1 MNRGPLNASPA
12 RPASKG
18 GRKRLVTRASGLALA
33 CGLVWAA
40 QPAQADGFQGTH
52 NVALG
57 NLGINQGTND
67 TTIFVNS
74 AQSIIDWTI
83 NSNGTPTFDFL
94 PTDKTAQFVGF
105 VSDFTV
111 LNRIT
116 DANLSNTPLV
126 SLMGDISTN
135 TSGLGSVWFY
145 APGGLFVGPDAV
157 FNVGSLLLTANPIET
172 DGDTTLFGS
181 NGEWRFRGT
190 AGSLSTVS
198 IATGAVIE
206 TNVAN
211 SYVALVAPR
220 VNQSG
225 TIRVDG
231 STALVAAEEVDITF
245 NAGLFDITVTQGT
258 TDTTGIQHT
267 GSTGGPGTID
277 ISDVQRVVMMAV
289 PKNLALTMLLSGNIG
304 YDAAVSVNDDQG
316 AVILS
321 GGFDLAGDNH
331 FTRSAG
337 STGAANISI
346 SDATFTSQVGRAEA
360 SARAVASGT
369 ISIASDLGGDTQF
382 QKNTYFHSETGI
394 AVSAAAGKNVLFDG
408 TDTRLSAHQTSG
420 GFQTGVG
427 GSISFSALGT
437 IAAAGSLDM
446 YVQGFVDSPAPILQ
460 GRPGAGGSIDLL
472 ADGGTISAAGTM
484 NLNLIGAGESAA
496 ETGGDGIGGTLTLTV
511 QGGGSIGTPDVVI
524 NANGFGNSGQGI
536 AGGKGTGGSV
546 TLNDNGGLF
555 DFPTLAIM
563 ASGFGSDLGP
573 LGGDAAGGHVTLNIS
588 GATQTWNSLNIDA
601 GATAGLGNLRGGSAI
616 VGSSAISLVL
626 SGAGSIEIADDVTL
640 NANAIVST
648 VVGSGGIGAAGG
660 ISFSALN
667 GAVMRVDGNFT
678 ANANAML
685 NPDSFAG
692 DGFSPAMFGGS
703 ATVLAT
709 GGSELDLFNIF
720 LSADAASA
728 IGAMGS
734 GAAHGGTIEMGAT
747 NGGIIG
753 QTQHGEVPTLRMR
766 AVGFANAGP
775 FAADG
780 IGGTVRLYV
789 QDGTIS
795 TPGDIRLDA
804 GARIGDQSVGGP
816 GVGGTVQGGTA
827 SIEMLFGPGGGS
839 ITAGAT
845 RVWAEGNGRAFDDGI
860 DGVLEVNGDGG
871 DAEGGLAFILQQ
883 FGTLTLTTVDIS
895 ADGWGTVSAR
905 NESGSTGFT
914 AGNGAGGNA
923 GLNISGGTA
932 NVTSVSLSAR
942 GSGGGAE
949 SNALAGQGAAHG
961 GDGLGGGATF
971 TATGGTFTAT
981 GPGGIMIDANGVG
994 GNGMSSQ
1001 DTPPGDGGAGTGGT
1015 AQIQFNISG
1024 IIGNTFVT
1032 TPGATLFARG
1042 IAGAAGSAS
1051 GTTGQAKLAT
1061 GGQIYALFRD
1071 AGFSLANMT
1080 LDASAMGGMASTG
1093 GSATGG
1099 LVDFWLE
1106 DFDLTSGTLPNG
1118 FARTLSSLSLL
1129 ASSNATTGQSG
1140 SGISI
1145 AGAMTTRLLT
1155 GIAGTGLTVSG
1166 NFSATATGGVPRSGN
1181 AFLLDVSSQ
1190 PFLVQGS
1197 SFIQTV
1203 GPVNIAASDG
1213 TEAPFHT
1220 VGNLTV
1226 NTPMTVTG
1234 TGRIIADGSSII
1246 DGNFGIALE
1255 KLRTGGTTSLVAG
1268 AGTVVVSVDLQS
1280 VGDVTVGGQSIDLT
1294 SAGSVAFGALTSAS
1308 DVTLTL
1314 AGSGRFHNALT
1325 VPGILTISTGGLGA
1339 FDGIVSAASATIDIG
1354 TTAQFDGTLSTNGAL
1369 RVTSGGN
1376 ASFASN
1382 VSGDD
1387 LTMDIGGDATFAQS
1401 LGSFGTLDI
1410 TTGGDASFQ
1419 SLFASSGTMRFDI
1432 GGDARFNLPVEV
1444 SDSVTLVTGGSA
1456 TFVGSVSAPM
1466 LSFDIGTDAIFQGL
1480 VFASDQLGLA
1490 TGGAA
1495 SFGGVVAVDG
1505 PARFDI
1511 GTTATFADR
1520 LDASELL
1527 TVVTGGDATF
1537 GERVIGNGGADLTIG
1552 GAATFTDNVGA
1563 ATDLIISTVGDAQ
1576 FGGTVEGL
1584 NIALDIGGS
1593 ASFQSTINTPGTLN
1607 LKTGGTGDFTGALNG
1622 VDIILDIGDGAEFG
1636 SNIETTGDLNLSTG
1650 GNSLFNGFV
1659 TGDAVTLLI
1668 GGDASFAQLLSAS
1681 GELGVSTLGNASFAA
1696 PVSAGTS
1703 ATFNIGGDLDFG
1715 DIVSLNQ
1722 TLTVTTGGSADFV
1735 GLITANAVTLD
1746 IGTELDITEAL
1757 QLPGALD
1764 IETGG
1769 LATFHADVSAS
1780 SISTQIG
1787 GDVSFLGTLGAST
1800 LSIGSVGDAT
1810 FTGAVSASEAQFG
1823 IGGDL
1828 AFQEQ
1833 LSLNGDLTVR
1843 TGGAA
1848 TFATPIS
1855 GGTIIFDI
1863 GTDLTLPGELFAS
1876 GSLLVSTGNDARFGG
1891 DVFGVSG
1898 DFEIGGAADFRG
1910 NLSTET
1916 SLRFVTTG
1924 DALFAG
1930 TLSASGLDLTTGG
1943 SATFG
1948 GRVSGDTAFF
1958 DIGQD
1963 ATFSSGL
1970 SLSDN
1975 LEFSSGGDAHFT
1987 GLIFTDGTFQ
1997 VGGSAEFESGMD
2009 ANTVVIGS
2017 AGLVRFGGVTVD
2029 ALTVDAGGE
2038 IIFGDPVNAAGDI
2051 TATTRQAIS
2060 TNRGL
2065 SAANILLDGGS
2076 LTLDGSIAAREDI
2089 TLRSAGNAIVSDIEA
2104 RNALTAN
2111 FGGEAEFTGLVHADG
2126 ALAIR
2131 ASQALDFKDFVS
2143 GNSVSI
2149 TSDTGRIRFSEGV
2162 TSGTTLGVRAQ
2173 GDIQFGGIVSGQL
2186 VEVNA
2191 GGSAIFQ
2198 DDVSAS
2204 AVINVASG
2212 SGMSFGGAVT
2222 GGGQRSFV
2230 SGAGL
2235 NFADRLETSGALIV
2249 RVTGGANF
2257 TGEVKSGATDIET
2270 TGNISFGNAL
2280 SAANAL
2286 RLKSGGSGDFTG
2298 ALVAGSLALDIG
2310 SDARFGGILST
2321 PGQLTLKTGGSGT
2334 FTGAVTGNP
2343 VTLNIGT
2350 TASFAQGLSSGSTLD
2365 LRTGGQASLQTVNA
2379 GSGTSL
2385 NAGGNLAIAGN
2396 VTTGGSL
2403 GLVSGG
2409 ALTLGGTVSSS
2420 GLSVSAATD
2429 VTFAQDQNFTT
2440 PLNLTVN
2447 GNLVFDGKFTGTALG
2462 VTSGGDTRFNGGLSL
2477 TGALTVN
2484 AGRDVSFTA
2493 AATVGSATI
2502 SATRDALFNAAFDG
2516 LGDLDVR
2523 ANGLAR
2529 FTGPTINSTQI
2540 LIRSADIDIGENTL
2554 LGSLGRT
2561 TSLVLQPRD
2570 TVSTVFVGGAART
2583 GGYSL
2588 SNAEFARLRSSSY
2601 IEIGQS
2607 GAQMEVGDLT
2617 ISAAAGGQLGGQGRL
2632 VLSAPQSISVTGK
2645 IDFTAP
2651 DAAPTLV
2658 LEAPLI
2664 RVHRD
2669 TGGINLHG
2677 ADSSLQGRLIMRG
2690 ERIEV
2695 ASEAAFADLA
2705 NLTDLAAISARMG
2718 VVEGTA
2724 SQEGALRAGRI
2735 TISADNRLLIQNSG
2749 ASTDYADRRGF
2760 TANTLEVLGSSRS
2773 TVAVAINGRLT
2784 NSTGGFFTGLAT
2796 LDQILFGDVDTEQR
2810 SLGFLAPLSSVN
2822 GCAVGVDC
2830 AAPMAVP
2837 VGALPPA
2844 DTIAAIVKSAPTE
2857 PDAFQMTP
2865 IQLGDSTVLDTGP
2878 IVDEPVTS
2886 VGNDDLWQSGCD
2898 PSSPE
2903 GCSSAGE

>member
-1 MNRGPLNASPA
+1 MIRGPLNASAA
-12 RPASKG
+12 RPASRG

-33 CGLVWAA
+33 CGLAWAA
-40 QPAQADGFQGTH
+40 QPAKADGFQGTH

-57 NLGINQGTND
+57 NLGINQGTDD

-83 NSNGTPTFDFL
+83 SPGAATSFDFL
-94 PTDKTAQFVGF
+94 PDGKSAQFVGF
-105 VSDFTV
+105 GSTTDFTI

-116 DANLSNTPLV
+116 ADNQATPLV
-126 SLMGDISTN
+126 SLWGNISTT
-135 TSGLGSVWFY
+135 TSGSGNVWFY
-145 APGGLFVGPDAV
+145 APGGLFVGPNAII
-157 FNVGSLLLTANPIET
+157 NVGSLLLTTNAIET

-206 TNVAN
+206 TNVSN

-220 VNQSG
+220 VNQAGS
-225 TIRVDG
+225 IRVDG
-231 STALVAAEEVDITF
+231 STALVAAEQLDMTF
-245 NAGLFDITVTQGT
+245 NAGMFDITVTQGT
-258 TDTTGIQHT
+258 TDTTGIQHV
-267 GSTGGPGTID
+267 GSTGGPATTS

-289 PKNLALTMLLSGNIG
+289 PKNQAVTMLLSGSIG
-304 YDAAVSVNDDQG
+304 YDAAVSASDEQG
-316 AVILS
+316 GVILS
-321 GGFDLAGDNH
+321 GGYDLSGDNH
-331 FTRSAG
+331 FVRSTG
-337 STGAANISI
+337 STGTTNIQI
-346 SDATFTSQVGRAEA
+346 SDANITSQIGRTEETTAG
-360 SARAVASGT
+360 VASGT
-369 ISIASDLGGDTQF
+369 IQIAPSVGNTVIFRKDAYLHGDVGVTVNSGLGTAVLFLGDGASRLTSSLGGT
-382 QKNTYFHSETGI
+382 
-394 AVSAAAGKNVLFDG
+394 
-408 TDTRLSAHQTSG
+408 
-420 GFQTGVG
+420 G
-427 GSISFSALGT
+427 GSISLVSRGT
-437 IAAAGSLDM
+437 IAATNQLSISTSSRHDT
-446 YVQGFVDSPAPILQ
+446 FAPIVD
-460 GRPGAGGSIDLL
+460 GRDATGGAIDLTVN
-472 ADGGTISAAGTM
+472 GGTISAGILRVSATAEGE
-484 NLNLIGAGESAA
+484 IGG
-496 ETGGDGIGGTLTLTV
+496 ETGGDGT
-511 QGGGSIGTPDVVI
+511 GGSIHFTVSGGGNISSQDMLIDATGYGGSGPDI
-524 NANGFGNSGQGI
+524 S
-536 AGGKGTGGSV
+536 GGKGTGGSV
-546 TLNDNGGLF
+546 TLDDNGGVF
-555 DFPTLAIM
+555 GFTDVAIQAVGRGADFGAT
-563 ASGFGSDLGP
+563 
-573 LGGDAAGGHVTLNIS
+573 GGDAAGGHVTLNIS
-588 GATQTWNSLNIDA
+588 GATQTWNSLNIDS

-626 SGAGSIEIADDVTL
+626 SGAGSLEIADDVTL
-640 NANAIVST
+640 NANAIVPT

-660 ISFSALN
+660 ITAFALN

-692 DGFSPAMFGGS
+692 DGFSPTMFGGS

-720 LSADAASA
+720 LSADASSA
-728 IGAMGS
+728 IGTMGS

-780 IGGTVRLYV
+780 IGGTVRLFV

-827 SIEMLFGPGGGS
+827 SIEMLFGPGTGS

-871 DAEGGLAFILQQ
+871 DAQGGNAFILQQ
-883 FGTLTLTTVDIS
+883 IGTLTLTTVDVS
-895 ADGWGTVSAR
+895 ADGWGSVSAR

-914 AGNGAGGNA
+914 AGNGTGGSA
-923 GLNISGGTA
+923 SLNIGEGTA
-932 NVTSVSLSAR
+932 SVTSVSLSAR

-949 SNALAGQGAAHG
+949 SNALSGQGAAHG

-1015 AQIQFNISG
+1015 AQIQFNTSG
-1024 IIGNTFVT
+1024 IGNTFVT

-1071 AGFSLANMT
+1071 AGFSLGNMT
-1080 LDASAMGGMASTG
+1080 LDASAMGGIASTG

-1166 NFSATATGGVPRSGN
+1166 NFSATATGGVPRAGN

-1197 SFIQTV
+1197 SVIQTV
-1203 GPVNIAASDG
+1203 GPVNIAASEG

-1220 VGNLTV
+1220 VGNLTI

-1234 TGRIIADGSSII
+1234 TGRIIADGNSII
-1246 DGNFGIALE
+1246 NGSFGIALE

-1280 VGDVTVGGQSIDLT
+1280 VGDVTAGGQSIDLT

-1325 VPGILTISTGGLGA
+1325 VPGILTISTGGLGS
-1339 FDGIVSAASATIDIG
+1339 FDAIVSAASATIDIG
-1354 TTAQFDGTLSTNGAL
+1354 TTAEFDGTLNTNGAL

-1432 GGDARFNLPVEV
+1432 GGDALFNLPVEV
-1444 SDSVTLVTGGSA
+1444 SDSITLVTGGSA

-1466 LSFDIGTDAIFQGL
+1466 LGFDIGTDAIFQGL
-1480 VFASDQLGLA
+1480 LFASDQLGLA

-1511 GTTATFADR
+1511 GTTATFANR
-1520 LDASELL
+1520 LDASGLL

-1552 GAATFTDNVGA
+1552 GAASFTDNVGA

-1584 NIALDIGGS
+1584 NIALNIGGGATF
-1593 ASFQSTINTPGTLN
+1593 ASDINTPGTLN
-1607 LKTGGTGDFTGALNG
+1607 LRTGGAGAFTGALNG
-1622 VDIILDIGDGAEFG
+1622 VDIILDIGGGAQFDGNVQA
-1636 SNIETTGDLNLSTG
+1636 TGDLDLSTG
-1650 GNSLFNGFV
+1650 GDTLFGGAV
-1659 TGDAVTLLI
+1659 TGDAVTLVI
-1668 GGDASFAQLLSAS
+1668 GGDADFAQLLSAS
-1681 GELGVSTLGNASFAA
+1681 AALGLATIGNASFDA

-1703 ATFNIGGDLDFG
+1703 ANFNIGGNVSFADSL
-1715 DIVSLNQ
+1715 SLNQ
-1722 TLTVTTGGSADFV
+1722 TLTVTTGGSAEFA
-1735 GLITANAVTLD
+1735 GLITASAVTLD
-1746 IGTELDITEAL
+1746 IGTDLDITEAL
-1757 QLPGALD
+1757 ELFETLD

-1769 LATFHADVSAS
+1769 AATFNGDVLAS
-1780 SISTQIG
+1780 DIAMQIG
-1787 GDVSFLGTLGAST
+1787 GDARFLKTVTTSS
-1800 LSIGSVGDAT
+1800 LSIGSAGDAT
-1810 FTGAVSASEAQFG
+1810 FTGAVSADEAQFG
-1823 IGGDL
+1823 IGGDVLFQDRL
-1828 AFQEQ
+1828 A
-1833 LSLNGDLTVR
+1833 LNGDLTVR

-1863 GTDLTLPGELFAS
+1863 GTDLTLPAELFAS
-1876 GSLLVSTGNDARFGG
+1876 GSLLVSTGNDAHFGG
-1891 DVFGVSG
+1891 AVFGTSG
-1898 DFEIGGAADFRG
+1898 DFEIGGIADFGG
-1910 NLSTET
+1910 NLSAET
-1916 SLRFVTTG
+1916 SLRLVTTG
-1924 DALFAG
+1924 DATFAG
-1930 TLSASGLDLTTGG
+1930 TLSALGLDLTIGG
-1943 SATFG
+1943 SATFD
-1948 GRVSGDTAFF
+1948 GRVSGETAFF
-1958 DIGQD
+1958 DIGQA
-1963 ATFSSGL
+1963 ATFNSAI
-1970 SLSDN
+1970 SLSDD
-1975 LEFSSGGDAHFT
+1975 LEFTSGGDARFV
-1987 GLIFTDGTFQ
+1987 GLIFGNGDFQ
-1997 VGGSAEFESGMD
+1997 IGGDAEFDSGID
-2009 ANTVVIGS
+2009 AATVVVS
-2017 AGLVRFGGVTVD
+2017 STGLARFGGVTVD

-2051 TATTRQAIS
+2051 TATTQQAIS

-2065 SAANILLDGGS
+2065 SATNILLDGGS
-2076 LTLDGSIAAREDI
+2076 LTLDGSIGAREGI
-2089 TLRSAGNAIVSDIEA
+2089 TLRSTGNAIVSDIEA

-2126 ALAIR
+2126 ALAVR
-2131 ASQALDFKDFVS
+2131 ASQALDFNDFVS

-2149 TSDTGRIRFSEGV
+2149 ISDTGRIRFSEGV

-2173 GDIQFGGIVSGQL
+2173 GDIQFGGIVSAQL

-2198 DDVSAS
+2198 DAVSAS
-2204 AVINVASG
+2204 TVINVTSG
-2212 SGMSFGGAVT
+2212 SGMSFGGAVI
-2222 GGGQRSFV
+2222 GGGQSSFV

-2235 NFADRLETSGALIV
+2235 NFADRLETRGALIV

-2257 TGEVKSGATDIET
+2257 TGEVKSGAADIET

-2280 SAANAL
+2280 SAANFL
-2286 RLKSGGSGDFTG
+2286 RLKSGGSGGFTG
-2298 ALVAGSLALDIG
+2298 AVVAGSLAIDIG
-2310 SDARFGGILST
+2310 TDAQFGGILST
-2321 PGQLTLKTGGSGT
+2321 PGQLTLRTGGSGT

-2343 VTLNIGT
+2343 TTLDIGT
-2350 TASFAQGLSSGSTLD
+2350 TASFAQGLTSGSTLN
-2365 LRTGGQASLQTVNA
+2365 LRSGGRASLQTVNA

-2385 NAGGNLAIAGN
+2385 NAGGDLAIAGN
-2396 VTTGGSL
+2396 VISGGSL

-2409 ALTLGGTVSSS
+2409 ALTLGGTVSST
-2420 GLSVSAATD
+2420 GLTVSAATD

-2447 GNLVFDGKFTGTALG
+2447 GNLVFDGKFTGTTLG
-2462 VTSGGDTRFNGGLSL
+2462 VTSVGDTRFNGGLALS
-2477 TGALTVN
+2477 GELTVN
-2484 AGRDVSFTA
+2484 AGRDVSFSA
-2493 AATVGSATI
+2493 ATTVGSATI
-2502 SATRDALFNAAFDG
+2502 SATRDALFNAAFDST
-2516 LGDLDVR
+2516 GDLDVR

-2529 FTGPTINSTQI
+2529 FGGSTINGT
-2540 LIRSADIDIGENTL
+2540 LIFVRSADIEIGDTTV

-2607 GAQMEVGDLT
+2607 GTQMEVGDLT
-2617 ISAAAGGQLGGQGRL
+2617 VSTATGGQLGGQGRL
-2632 VLSAPQSISVTGK
+2632 VLSAPQSISITGK
-2645 IDFTAP
+2645 IDFTAS
-2651 DAAPTLV
+2651 DAAATLV
-2658 LEAPLI
+2658 LEGPVI

-2677 ADSSLQGRLIMRG
+2677 ADNSLQGRLILQG

-2724 SQEGALRAGRI
+2724 NQEGALRAGRI
-2735 TISADNRLLIQNSG
+2735 TISAANRLLIQNSG
-2749 ASTDYADRRGF
+2749 ATTDYADRRGF
-2760 TANTLEVLGSSRS
+2760 TANILEVLGSNRS
-2773 TVAVAINGRLT
+2773 TVAMAINGRLT
-2784 NSTGGFFTGLAT
+2784 NSAGGFFTGLAT

-2810 SLGFLAPLSSVN
+2810 SLAFLAPLSSVN
-2822 GCAVGVDC
+2822 GCTVGVDC

-2844 DTIAAIVKSAPTE
+2844 DTIAAIIKSAPTE